1 MHCEKKNIIISETN
15 KDIAIFRE
23 LFPIIKGKECA
34 CSPAFS
40 ALLML
45 NVYTLY
51 VCMEQCPK
59 LHFGITLPTFVPGQK
74 SELQKQV
81 SLIKRELKIYFGK
94 LI

>member
-1 MHCEKKNIIISETN
+1 MRKKNIIISETN
-15 KDIAIFRE
+15 KDIAIFGE
-23 LFPIIKGKECA
+23 LFPIIKGKECVLSCILRFVDA
-34 CSPAFS
+34 KC
-40 ALLML
+40 
-45 NVYTLY
+45 VYV